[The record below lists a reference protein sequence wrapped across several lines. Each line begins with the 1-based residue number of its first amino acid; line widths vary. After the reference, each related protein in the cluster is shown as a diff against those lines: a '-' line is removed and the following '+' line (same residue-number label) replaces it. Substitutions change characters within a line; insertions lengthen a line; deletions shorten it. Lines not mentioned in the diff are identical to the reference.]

1 MQIKKRAILVV
12 EDEEAIREVL
22 RRALQGEG
30 YHVICAADGKEA
42 LALIQENR
50 PEMIL
55 LDLMLPEMDGT
66 EVCRRVREDPVLGTI
81 PIMMITG
88 KDTFGDLEQGLA
100 LGADDYVVKP
110 FDIREIKLRVA
121 ALFRRHERELGA

>member
-22 RRALQGEG
+22 RRTLQGEG
-30 YHVICAADGKEA
+30 YHVICAEDGKEA

-55 LDLMLPEMDGT
+55 LDLMLPEMDGA

-110 FDIREIKLRVA
+110 FDVREIKLRVA